1 MKKKFLFI
9 MLLIA
14 TFTIVSCSDIVFDP
28 EGCYITNFE
37 NEHKIKL
44 TNMVSSYGTTGFEY
58 GIYEAENGT
67 VKLPVKYAFYVDKS
81 VHFGSIRAYKIIFN
95 NGTDK
100 IEFEFNNGPYNAD
113 DYVYIG
119 DYFNGE
125 YDLPMSDTVT
135 LPISFFAEKDSSII
149 VEIVGFEGEKNE
161 ESKLTEA
168 KNMYYRILGNSVL
181 ISEYEL
187 PIKSNLLLDFKYTD
201 DLPLGKKPDIAEAT
215 EKYDISYSNNIFV
228 KYSVDCF
235 VSWQHFLGIINDD
248 NVELHDSYTV
258 IGSRINQNKIRISRY
273 KLTDRAKFDGSVT
286 LNYSGDFSVDFCPDS
301 STYCV
306 YLWDDNTVLSFDGS
320 PYDDSKKLYATG
332 LILDNVENARIRAEI
347 ETKCDVASDKNDGNF
362 DFHAVLKS
370 DEYKHIIAKDKN
382 GEEYEIYITTFTEI
396 FNAFLDIIA
405 DTFKSLFKT

>member
-1 MKKKFLFI
+1 MKKIFLFI
-9 MLLIA
+9 MLSIA
-14 TFTIVSCSDIVFDP
+14 AFTIVSCSDIGFYP
-28 EGCYITNFE
+28 ESHYIKKLE
-37 NEHKIKL
+37 NEHKIEL
-44 TNMVSSYGTTGFEY
+44 ANMVSSYGTTEFEY

-67 VKLPVKYAFYVDKS
+67 VKLPVKYAFYVNKN
-81 VHFGSIRAYKIIFN
+81 VHFGSIRSYKIIFN
-95 NGTDK
+95 NGIDK

-125 YDLPMSDTVT
+125 YDLPISDTVT
-135 LPISFFAEKDSSII
+135 LPISFFAEKDSSIR

-161 ESKLTEA
+161 ESQLTEA
-168 KNMYYRILGNSVL
+168 KNIYYRVLGNSVL
-181 ISEYEL
+181 ISEYEH
-187 PIKSNLLLDFKYTD
+187 PIKSELLIECKYTD
-201 DLPLGKKPDIAEAT
+201 DLFLGKKPDIVEAT
-215 EKYDISYSNNIFV
+215 EKYDIRYSDNIFV

-235 VSWQHFLGIINDD
+235 VSWQYFMGIINDD

-258 IGSRINQNKIRISRY
+258 IGSRINENKIRISRY
-273 KLTDRAKFDGSVT
+273 KLTDRSKCDGSVT

-306 YLWDDNTVLSFDGS
+306 YLWDDNTVLSFDSS
-320 PYDDSKKLYATG
+320 PYDDSKKLYAAG

-347 ETKCDVASDKNDGNF
+347 ETKCEVASDKNDGNF

-396 FNAFLDIIA
+396 FNAFLEIIA
-405 DTFKSLFKT
+405 DAFEFLFTT